1 MLMIMMMMMMIFF
14 IIIII
19 IISIIII
26 IMFIINIIITII
38 SIIIMWVKPSGAWSP
53 DVVMPEGIS
62 EPGQGA
68 GDLKKHIYKRKHNNI
83 TIYVIFSQ

>member
-14 IIIII
+14 I
-19 IISIIII
+19 IIII